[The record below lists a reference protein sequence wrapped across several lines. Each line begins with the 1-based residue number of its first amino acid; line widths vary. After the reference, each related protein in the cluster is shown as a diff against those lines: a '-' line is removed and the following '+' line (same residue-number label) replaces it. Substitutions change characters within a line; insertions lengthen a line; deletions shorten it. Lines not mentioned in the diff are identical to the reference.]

1 MSYPASVAKALAYL
15 QAVDIPEHYKKIPPW
30 YKFLWRKGVIAQ
42 PVILASFLYNA
53 LFFGI
58 VGSILT
64 AIIMRI
70 INPGFWQPFIVGI
83 IGMVIY
89 AVIYGNLT
97 TRYYQKQRQKF
108 GLLSWAEI
116 QNLPE
121 ENV

>member
-1 MSYPASVAKALAYL
+1 MSYPPSIEKALAYL
-15 QAVDIPEHYKKIPPW
+15 QAADIPEQYKKVMPW
-30 YKFLWRKGVIAQ
+30 QKFLWRKGIAAQ

-53 LFFGI
+53 LSFGI
-58 VGSILT
+58 PGTILT
-64 AIIMRI
+64 AIILRI

-89 AVIYGNLT
+89 VVIYGSLMAH
-97 TRYYQKQRQKF
+97 YYQKQRRKY

-121 ENV
+121 NNA